1 MRLQRS
7 IAFLLLATSVG
18 WMLEST
24 SLGQEP
30 TPVETPAEVPADTP
44 AEVPVETPA
53 ETPAEV
59 PADTPAE
66 VPVETPAEVPAET
79 PAAVSGASVP
89 EGASVEEPTVPTVI
103 VTPEPESAPLPRRLP
118 NVGSVDSP
126 MLPGQP
132 WRVHDRFRP
141 RPHTVAPPAV
151 EIAIPAPGDAIVL
164 FDGQNLNEW
173 VHLDREDKD
182 ALIEAQWPV
191 LDGYFEAARG
201 SGDLYTIENFAD
213 VQLHLEW
220 CIPEQTKGSSQGKG
234 NSGVKFLGL
243 YEVQILDSFQNRTYA
258 DGQAGAIYGQYP
270 PAVNVSRPAGQWQS
284 YDIIFEMPKFE
295 GEQLKSPGYLTVLH
309 NGVLVH
315 LRRELAGVTG
325 MRSPGKYLPHPP
337 AGPIMLQDHGDPV
350 RFRNVWARPLTMQP

>member
-1 MRLQRS
+1 MRLNRT
-7 IAFLLLATSVG
+7 IAFLLWATSIG
-18 WMLEST
+18 WMLESP
-24 SLGQEP
+24 SFGQEP
-30 TPVETPAEVPADTP
+30 TPAETPAESPAETPAETPVETPVETPAES
-44 AEVPVETPA
+44 PA
-53 ETPAEV
+53 ETPADAST
-59 PADTPAE
+59 ADSDENSLSGDQDDAKT
-66 VPVETPAEVPAET
+66 ETPMAT
-79 PAAVSGASVP
+79 
-89 EGASVEEPTVPTVI
+89 TVI
-103 VTPEPESAPLPRRLP
+103 VSTEPELPPLPRRIP
-118 NVGSVDSP
+118 NVGSIDSP

-141 RPHTVAPPAV
+141 RPHVVAPPAV
-151 EIAIPAPGDAIVL
+151 EFAVPAPGDAVVL

-173 VHLDREDKD
+173 AHLDREEKNS
-182 ALIEAQWPV
+182 LIEAQWPV

-220 CIPEQTKGSSQGKG
+220 CIPEQTKGTSQGKG

-284 YDIIFEMPKFE
+284 YDIIFEMPRFE

-315 LRRELAGVTG
+315 HRRELAGVTG
-325 MRSPGKYLPHPP
+325 MRSPGKFQLHPP

-350 RFRNVWARPLTMQP
+350 RFRNIWARPLTLQP